1 MELISLLFDH
11 HRAKAAYEAGLS
23 KAPTLI
29 TLEGEGKN
37 NVWGKKMLR
46 MMLKEVL
53 NKQHGFSKGE
63 SWGASV
69 QVRGAGAGRGLPG
82 LPQTVVGSA
91 WLAEHLC

>member
-63 SWGASV
+63 SWGSSRFQDFRRPSLVLLGWLSISV
-69 QVRGAGAGRGLPG
+69 DQVPHEL
-82 LPQTVVGSA
+82 
-91 WLAEHLC
+91 